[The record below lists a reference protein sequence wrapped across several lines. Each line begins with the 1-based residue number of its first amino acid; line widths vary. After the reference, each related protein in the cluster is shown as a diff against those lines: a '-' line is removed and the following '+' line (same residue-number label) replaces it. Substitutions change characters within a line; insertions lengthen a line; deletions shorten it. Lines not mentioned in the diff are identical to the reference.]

1 MDIDILSSSSSCVV
15 FLSALIIICVLLSIL
30 YKHTNANTEANT
42 DTFTSKKV
50 GIELFALESPFA
62 VESFN
67 NMNYQDVKTKTL
79 NWCTKMQQ
87 VGLLTPD
94 QVNQCITT
102 FKDASAGLIPKELKT
117 PQTGMGRNYS
127 LYNTQSQELTPDITG
142 DNTNTIMLSTIDGLT
157 LACKSDNSIYL
168 VSNINDPNVEQ
179 NEMYFTLVPQ
189 NQDVYSILSPY
200 GKYLIVSLNNANAN
214 ANANPTPGNTQN
226 EGGNTDYTAGFN
238 GTSIG
243 PMASWNITKINN
255 TSSPSADNS
264 NSVMLE
270 SLQFTN
276 FRLVYDN
283 VSKGLKIEYG
293 TSDNMIWLM
302 TSKLQNTDT
311 NSGDGNDN
319 FTGAEYYV
327 AKENILQKI
336 KTTEIQKVCL
346 TAAIE
351 AFTKLSSL
359 ISNNFNN
366 IISYTQNKLN
376 NAQRTFQLS
385 TTDYQ
390 TRLNSIN
397 QNSMIGDTAR
407 ASLISSIPPPSGLNI
422 SNDDI
427 TVAVNKIVN
436 TKNAFLQ
443 NLQKQAILP
452 LQEKLAELNSLN
464 LGNDYNDYIL
474 SLKTEID
481 NTNNRINQNNTIM
494 NRQKDTYNKINKN
507 YAHQISKQKSIENTD
522 KISNANIKMI
532 NNYSQQNSYLNK
544 LYPIGIFILVIVL
557 IYISYLTVIKFRDN
571 IYHKY

>member
-1 MDIDILSSSSSCVV
+1 MILEPFII
-15 FLSALIIICVLLSIL
+15 FLSAIIIICVLLGIF
-30 YKHTNANTEANT
+30 YKHNDTKKNTENRENT
-42 DTFTSKKV
+42 DAFTSKKV
-50 GIELFALESPFA
+50 GMELFASEPYTVEPF
-62 VESFN
+62 S

-79 NWCTKMQQ
+79 NWCNKMHKI
-87 VGLLTPD
+87 GLLTPD
-94 QVNQCITT
+94 QLYQCTAT
-102 FKDASAGLIPKELKT
+102 FKDASSGLIPKELKT

-127 LYNTQSQELTPDITG
+127 LYNTHTQELTPDITG

-157 LACKSDNSIYL
+157 LACNSDNTIYL
-168 VSNINDPNVEQ
+168 VSNINDSTVNQ
-179 NEMYFTLVPQ
+179 NELYFTLVPQ

-200 GKYLIVSLNNANAN
+200 GKYLIVSLNNS
-214 ANANPTPGNTQN
+214 TEEKDIQSSST
-226 EGGNTDYTAGFN
+226 NTDYTANFT

-243 PMASWNITKINN
+243 PMTSWNIKKINN

-270 SLQFTN
+270 SIQFSN
-276 FRLVYDN
+276 FHLIYDI

-302 TSKLQNTDT
+302 TSKLQNTGT
-311 NSGDGNDN
+311 TSENDN

-327 AKENILQKI
+327 VKENILQKI
-336 KTTEIQKVCL
+336 KTTEIQKICL
-346 TAAIE
+346 SAAIE
-351 AFTKLSSL
+351 AFTKLSSM

-366 IISYTQNKLN
+366 IVSYTQNKLN
-376 NAQRTFQLS
+376 NEQRTFQLS
-385 TTDYQ
+385 STDYQ

-397 QNSMIGDTAR
+397 QNSMINDTAR

-427 TVAVNKIVN
+427 TITVNKIIN

-443 NLQKQAILP
+443 NLKKQAILP
-452 LQEKLAELNSLN
+452 LQTKLAELNSLN
-464 LGNDYNDYIL
+464 LKNDYNDYII

-507 YAHQISKQKSIENTD
+507 YANQINKQKSIENTD
-522 KISNANIKMI
+522 TIANANIQMI

-544 LYPIGIFILVIVL
+544 IFPIGIFILALVL
-557 IYISYLTVIKFRDN
+557 LYISYKTFIKFRDN
-571 IYHKY
+571 IYQKY

>member
-1 MDIDILSSSSSCVV
+1 MILETFII
-15 FLSALIIICVLLSIL
+15 FLSALIIICVLLGIF
-30 YKHTNANTEANT
+30 YKDNDTKKNVNTENIEA
-42 DTFTSKKV
+42 FTSKKV
-50 GIELFALESPFA
+50 GMDIFGLEPFT
-62 VESFN
+62 VEPFS
-67 NMNYQDVKTKTL
+67 NMNYQDVKTKTI
-79 NWCTKMQQ
+79 NWCNKMQKI
-87 VGLLTPD
+87 GLLTPD
-94 QVNQCITT
+94 QLDQCTAT
-102 FKDASAGLIPKELKT
+102 FKDATSGLIPKELKT

-157 LACKSDNSIYL
+157 LACNSDNIIYL
-168 VSNINDPNVEQ
+168 VSNINDPTVNQ
-179 NEMYFTLVPQ
+179 NELYFTLVPQ

-200 GKYLIVSLNNANAN
+200 GKYLIISLNNS
-214 ANANPTPGNTQN
+214 TEDIQSIST
-226 EGGNTDYTAGFN
+226 NTDYTANFT

-270 SLQFTN
+270 SLQFSN
-276 FRLVYDN
+276 FHLIYDN

-302 TSKLQNTDT
+302 TSKLQNTGST
-311 NSGDGNDN
+311 SGNDN

-336 KTTEIQKVCL
+336 RTTEIQKICL
-346 TAAIE
+346 SAAIE
-351 AFTKLSSL
+351 AFTKLSSM
-359 ISNNFNN
+359 IANNFNN
-366 IISYTQNKLN
+366 IVSYSQNKLN

-385 TTDYQ
+385 STDYQ

-397 QNSMIGDTAR
+397 QNSMINNTAR

-427 TVAVNKIVN
+427 TNAVNKIVN

-443 NLQKQAILP
+443 NLKKQAILP
-452 LQEKLAELNSLN
+452 LQTKLAELNSLN
-464 LGNDYNDYIL
+464 LKNDYNDYII

-507 YAHQISKQKSIENTD
+507 YASQISKQKSIENTD
-522 KISNANIKMI
+522 TIANANIQMI

-544 LYPIGIFILVIVL
+544 LYPIGIFILAIIL
-557 IYISYLTVIKFRDN
+557 IYISYETFIKFRDN
-571 IYHKY
+571 IYQKY